1 MDKNIFQIYLLG
13 LNHRVATV
21 DIRDHAAYAENEL
34 PAALEKLLKCDGIE
48 EGYILST
55 CNRTEIYVLAG
66 SSPDVRSTLENFL
79 KATRKSF
86 DPADFKVMYFY
97 EGDAAIGHLF
107 KVAAGMDSMILGE
120 PQILGQVKDAYRIA
134 SGLGSTKLILN
145 RLLNLAFTV
154 GKRVRTETAIAMGA
168 VSVAFAAVELAQKIF
183 KDLNKHKVLLIGA
196 GETGTLAAQHLIEK
210 GVKQLLISNRT
221 YEKAAK
227 LADDLNGTAVPF
239 DEMHSVLPE
248 VDVVIGATSAPD
260 FILSESDIRE
270 IQGRRGSRPLFLI
283 DIAVPRDFDPKIN
296 RLENVFLNDMDGLQQ
311 IVDKNLD
318 KRRQEIPE
326 ALIIIDQEISNFTA
340 WKKSLQVTPTIIALR
355 EKLEEIR
362 RLELDKHKHR
372 VSDKELEQ
380 MEMITRAVINKVL
393 HLPTVQLRGYNNGQ
407 LEGLLRID
415 VVREMF
421 GLEEDN
427 E

>member
-1 MDKNIFQIYLLG
+1 MEKNIFQIYLLG
-13 LNHRVATV
+13 LSHRVATV
-21 DIRDHAAYAENEL
+21 DIRDHAAYAENDL
-34 PAALEKLLKCDGIE
+34 PAALEKLLKCDGVE

-55 CNRTEIYVLAG
+55 CNRTEIYVLARI
-66 SSPDVRSTLENFL
+66 SPDVRSTLENFL
-79 KATRKSF
+79 KDTRKSF
-86 DPADFKVMYFY
+86 DPGDFKVMYFY

-134 SGLGSTKLILN
+134 SGTGTTKLILN

-154 GKRVRTETAIAMGA
+154 GKRVRTETALAIGA

-210 GVKQLLISNRT
+210 GVKQLFITNRT

-227 LADDLNGTAVPF
+227 LADDLTGTAVPF
-239 DEMHSVLPE
+239 DDMISVLPE

-283 DIAVPRDFDPKIN
+283 DIAIPRDFDPKIN

-311 IVDKNLD
+311 IVDKNLS

-326 ALIIIDQEISNFTA
+326 AMIIIDQEISNFTD
-340 WKKSLQVTPTIIALR
+340 WKKSLRVTPTIIALR

-380 MEMITRAVINKVL
+380 MELITRAVINKVL

-421 GLEEDN
+421 GLEE
-427 E
+427 EHE

>member
-1 MDKNIFQIYLLG
+1 MDKNIYQIYLLG

-21 DIRDHAAYAENEL
+21 DIRDHAAYAGNEL
-34 PAALEKLLKCDGIE
+34 PAVLEKLLNYDGIV

-55 CNRTEIYVLAG
+55 CNRTEIYVLAE
-66 SSPDVRSTLENFL
+66 SSPKVRTTLENFL
-79 KATRKSF
+79 KDTRKSF
-86 DPADFKVMYFY
+86 DPESFKVMYFY
-97 EGDAAIGHLF
+97 EGDTAIGHLF
-107 KVAAGMDSMILGE
+107 KVGAGMDSMILGE

-134 SGLGSTKLILN
+134 SGSGSTKLILN
-145 RLLNLAFTV
+145 RLLNLAFTA

-183 KDLNKHKVLLIGA
+183 KELTNHKVLLIGA

-221 YEKAAK
+221 FENAAK
-227 LADDLNGTAVPF
+227 LADDLNGMAVPF
-239 DEMHSVLPE
+239 DDMNSVLPE
-248 VDVVIGATSAPD
+248 VDMVIGATSAPD
-260 FILSESDIRE
+260 YILTESDIRE

-318 KRRQEIPE
+318 KRRQEIPK
-326 ALIIIDQEISNFTA
+326 AQIIIDQEISNFSA

-421 GLEEDN
+421 GLEEDH

>member
-1 MDKNIFQIYLLG
+1 MEKNIFQIYLLG
-13 LNHRVATV
+13 LSHRVATV
-21 DIRDHAAYAENEL
+21 DIRDHAAYAENDL
-34 PAALEKLLKCDGIE
+34 PAALEKLLKCNGVE

-55 CNRTEIYVLAG
+55 CNRTEIYVLARI
-66 SSPDVRSTLENFL
+66 SPDVRSTLENFL
-79 KATRKSF
+79 KDTRKSF
-86 DPADFKVMYFY
+86 DPGDFKVMYFY

-134 SGLGSTKLILN
+134 SAAGTTKLILN

-154 GKRVRTETAIAMGA
+154 GKRVRTETALAIGA

-210 GVKQLLISNRT
+210 GVKQLFITNRT

-227 LADDLNGTAVPF
+227 LADDLTGTAVPF
-239 DEMHSVLPE
+239 DDMNSVLPE
-248 VDVVIGATSAPD
+248 VDVVIGATSAPE

-283 DIAVPRDFDPKIN
+283 DIAIPRDFDPKIN

-311 IVDKNLD
+311 IVDKNLS

-326 ALIIIDQEISNFTA
+326 AMIIIDQEISNFTD
-340 WKKSLQVTPTIIALR
+340 WKKSLRVTPTIIALR

-380 MEMITRAVINKVL
+380 MELITRAVINKVL

-421 GLEEDN
+421 GLEE
-427 E
+427 EHE